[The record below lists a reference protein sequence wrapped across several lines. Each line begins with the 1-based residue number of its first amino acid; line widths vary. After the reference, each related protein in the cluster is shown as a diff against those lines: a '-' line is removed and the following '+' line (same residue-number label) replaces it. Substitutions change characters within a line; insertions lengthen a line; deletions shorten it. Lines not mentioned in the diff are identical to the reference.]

1 MEWVKH
7 HPGKTRGQVISELT
21 HEALLVNDRND
32 HIWVVRMN
40 NRGTSLICFAVGKV
54 DGIWHHKMI
63 SEDVGP
69 DVYDC
74 PLEMLDMTVP
84 RNEEW
89 RQKVRR
95 YHYDLAE
102 AQKKDQ
108 G

>member
-7 HPGKTRGQVISELT
+7 HPGKTRSQVISELT
-21 HEALLVNDRND
+21 HEALLVNDQDD
-32 HIWVVRMN
+32 HIWIVKMN

-63 SEDVGP
+63 AEDIGP
-69 DVYDC
+69 DIYDC

-89 RQKVRR
+89 RQRVRR
-95 YHYDLAE
+95 HHAE
-102 AQKKDQ
+102 AQKKAQESQ